1 MFRRLLR
8 HPGLADHELLA
19 FGHHEQQ
26 ALVAQPL
33 HRPHLG
39 AETAVGRHHQVLGP
53 DPVEALGE
61 LAQCLGSAMCDRVED
76 RAHLVGGRCDVELR
90 PRQHLTHGAHLQAG
104 APQIGP
110 GHHGRQV

>member
-1 MFRRLLR
+1 MRGDVGPTLVGVDDPGSPDGLFQGDAQLGVQGRPRCIEHLGR
-8 HPGLADHELLA
+8 HP
-19 FGHHEQQ
+19 
-26 ALVAQPL
+26 
-33 HRPHLG
+33 
-39 AETAVGRHHQVLGP
+39 QVLGP